1 MSLPQHPDPRARRLR
16 VLPPIGAPRSV
27 PVAAWH
33 ALRSSVQQWALDS
46 QRAACRNAMVAG
58 TALAARRAERE
69 EVEEFLAA
77 RLPRPRT
84 GEHDAEVAHDGD
96 HSAHG

>member
-1 MSLPQHPDPRARRLR
+1 
-16 VLPPIGAPRSV
+16 
-27 PVAAWH
+27 
-33 ALRSSVQQWALDS
+33 
-46 QRAACRNAMVAG
+46 MVAG

-77 RLPRPRT
+77 RVPRPRT
-84 GEHDAEVAHDGD
+84 GERDAEVARDGD

>member
-1 MSLPQHPDPRARRLR
+1 
-16 VLPPIGAPRSV
+16 
-27 PVAAWH
+27 
-33 ALRSSVQQWALDS
+33 
-46 QRAACRNAMVAG
+46 MVAG

>member
-1 MSLPQHPDPRARRLR
+1 VPTPRLT
-16 VLPPIGAPRSV
+16 LLTTSRSV
-27 PVAAWH
+27 PGSAWQ
-33 ALRSSVQQWALDS
+33 ALSGTVRRWALDS
-46 QRAACRNAMVAG
+46 QRQACRNAMVAG